1 MFVLGING
9 SLSLI
14 NENRFNISYG
24 EFHDSAAV
32 LLKDGKIVAAFEEER
47 LNRIKHSN
55 KLPLLAIK
63 ACLDKCGITASQVDA
78 FAIPME
84 ETNFDALIA
93 SYRRIDA
100 SFAHASARDF
110 LSHVFRQYFQE
121 DVSPEKFS
129 FVNHH
134 LAHAASSYYLSGFDQ
149 SLVLTIDGMGDNLS
163 GGVYQAANNEIEKL
177 TTFSKDHSIGHLY
190 LEVTRLLGFSNFDE
204 YKVMGLAPYGDS
216 AKYRDI
222 FNGVYSL
229 LPEGQFHIDWA
240 EVKKL
245 KVLLPA
251 RTAREPM
258 TQDHKDIAAA
268 VQEAIE
274 NITFHVLQHYKAMTG
289 ATHLCLA
296 GGVALNCT
304 MTGRLRYAGI
314 FDDIFVQPAS
324 HDGGIPLGAALAVF
338 YQLVPRAARHKMQH
352 LYLGSECP
360 DKDACEATVNSWRD
374 FVTVRYSKD
383 ICSEAA
389 KLIAHGN
396 VIGWFQ
402 GASEFGPRAL
412 GNRSI
417 LADPRPA
424 GNKDL
429 INMKVKMREGFRP
442 FAPSLLAERVEDIF
456 ELPDSGREYPFMSFI
471 LRVKEAYRPILG
483 ATTHVDGTARLH
495 TVAREINPAYHQLIE
510 NFAAITGVPV
520 VLNTSFNNNA
530 EPIVDTPEQAIN
542 CFLTTDLE
550 CLVIHDLI
558 LEKKEITA
566 EKILSL
572 YPEVPAFIKLY
583 TTEQGGMQ
591 QFVAGNTYNEKK
603 YALSYELYNALNNCD
618 GQSSFYS
625 LLADEIDSGA
635 VDPEAL
641 AEEIKELWSLRIIR
655 VSPVLHPVKTSQAA
669 RLV

>member
-1 MFVLGING
+1 MFILGING

-14 NENRFNISYG
+14 NENRFNIGYG
-24 EFHDSAAV
+24 EFHDSAVV
-32 LLKDGKIVAAFEEER
+32 LIEDGKIVAAFEEER

-63 ACLDKCGITASQVDA
+63 ACLDKRRITASQVHT

-84 ETNFDALIA
+84 EANFNAIIA

-100 SFAHASARDF
+100 SFTHASARSF

-121 DVSPEKFS
+121 DISPEKFS

-163 GGVYQAANNEIEKL
+163 GGVFQAANNELENL
-177 TTFSKDHSIGHLY
+177 TTFSKNHSIGHLY

-216 AKYRDI
+216 AKYRGI
-222 FNGVYSL
+222 FSGVYAL
-229 LPEGQFHIDWA
+229 LAEGQFSIDWA

-258 TQDHKDIAAA
+258 TQAHKDIAAA

-274 NITFHVLQHYKAMTG
+274 NITFHVLQHYKAITG

-304 MTGRLRYAGI
+304 MTGRLRYTG
-314 FDDIFVQPAS
+314 FFKDIFVQPAS
-324 HDGGIPLGAALAVF
+324 HDGGIPLGAALAVY
-338 YQLVPRAARHKMQH
+338 YQLVPSAARHKMQH

-360 DKDACEATVNSWRD
+360 DKDACEATVNSWQE
-374 FVTVRYSKD
+374 FVTIRYSKD
-383 ICSEAA
+383 ISSEAA
-389 KLIAHGN
+389 TLISHGN

-429 INMKVKMREGFRP
+429 INIKVKMREGFRP
-442 FAPSLLAERVEDIF
+442 FAPSLLAERVEDVF
-456 ELPDSGREYPFMSFI
+456 ELPDSSRDYPFMSFI
-471 LRVKEAYRPILG
+471 LRVKEAYRYILG

-495 TVAREINPAYHQLIE
+495 TVDKVINPAYHKLIE

-520 VLNTSFNNNA
+520 ILNTSFNNNA

-542 CFLTTDLE
+542 CFLTTDLD
-550 CLVIHDLI
+550 CLIINDLI
-558 LEKKEITA
+558 LEKKEVTPR
-566 EKILSL
+566 KILSL
-572 YPEVPAFIKLY
+572 HPEMPAFIKLY
-583 TTEQGGMQ
+583 TAQQSGMQ
-591 QFVAGNTYNEKK
+591 QFVAGNTYNDKK
-603 YALSYELYNALNNCD
+603 YALSYELYNALSNCD
-618 GQSSFYS
+618 GQSSFNS
-625 LLADEIDSGA
+625 LLADELDNGT

-641 AEEIKELWSLRIIR
+641 ADEIKELWSLRIIR
-655 VSPVLHPVKTSQAA
+655 VSPMIHPAKISQTA